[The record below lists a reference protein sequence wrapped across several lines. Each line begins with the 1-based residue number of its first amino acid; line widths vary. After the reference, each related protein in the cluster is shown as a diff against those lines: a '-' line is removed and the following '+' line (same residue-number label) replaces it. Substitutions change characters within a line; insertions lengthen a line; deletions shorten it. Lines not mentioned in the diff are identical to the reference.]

1 MTSNASNFKFE
12 NLKVWQKSLDYV
24 EFIYKISQDFPKIE
38 IFGLQSQL
46 RRAAI
51 SVALNIAEG
60 SGKTTDKSFSKFLDD
75 SVGSLRESVTCL
87 YIAKRLKYISDADFD
102 LAYSQA
108 TEISK
113 MLYSLA
119 KSLSVK

>member
-1 MTSNASNFKFE
+1 MLEVTNLFE

>member
-60 SGKTTDKSFSKFLDD
+60 SGKTTYKSFSKFLDD